1 MEASR
6 NIFFSHLLT
15 TSALNKTFR
24 RIDLGFFPKNKE
36 TMLFAQM
43 GQAWVT
49 LCVENKKVT
58 SLLGLGK
65 KWPR

>member
-1 MEASR
+1 MESSR

-43 GQAWVT
+43 GQASPM
-49 LCVENKKVT
+49 LYAKNKKELPIL
-58 SLLGLGK
+58 SLGK
-65 KWPR
+65 E